1 MKNPEFGSNDQ
12 QITTSSEWDSLEKIS
27 RADLPTTGT
36 NYTEAP
42 GFYGL
47 SEEAMSKNETNINS
61 KTGKERSFSDMDLY
75 SRDQYESTAA
85 QGEHR
90 RERNDL
96 IVWTELIP
104 YDAYVAKYDREKS
117 SAEINHDYTK
127 LVKSMIEKYP
137 RGETE
142 QLSDYRERAKGIV
155 DSISNNN
162 TKQPL
167 DKQAE
172 FDRMKEKL
180 TTAAEEGRMSE
191 AHVKKLIEKYLDRF
205 IDKKIQKSEAK
216 TDQNDLI
223 EALLHPKGFES
234 DSSAAT
240 PKPEVKPTPDVT
252 SSEKNPESKTEFDP
266 EIRAWIDAALS
277 KAKEEILAKAK
288 EKQAA
293 LDREKDATGDT
304 GTEGDESGE
313 GDKDTGD
320 EGESFE
326 GENEGAEEEDKEGEN
341 AEEEEIL
348 KQKIEDTKNSLM
360 TIYKV
365 QLNMASSLRNKL
377 KQGSNEYQKLRKILK
392 NVLVLAFG
400 WRAFSLEKNAVRL
413 LRLRLK
419 ILKMTKSPKMPR
431 KSLSILRVSLKLNLE
446 PLQIWIGK
454 NIISGLQLAKRVL
467 KS

>member
-104 YDAYVAKYDREKS
+104 YDAYVAKYDREKT

-205 IDKKIQKSEAK
+205 IDKKIQ
-216 TDQNDLI
+216 
-223 EALLHPKGFES
+223 
-234 DSSAAT
+234 
-240 PKPEVKPTPDVT
+240 
-252 SSEKNPESKTEFDP
+252 
-266 EIRAWIDAALS
+266 
-277 KAKEEILAKAK
+277 
-288 EKQAA
+288 
-293 LDREKDATGDT
+293 
-304 GTEGDESGE
+304 
-313 GDKDTGD
+313 
-320 EGESFE
+320 
-326 GENEGAEEEDKEGEN
+326 
-341 AEEEEIL
+341 
-348 KQKIEDTKNSLM
+348 
-360 TIYKV
+360 
-365 QLNMASSLRNKL
+365 
-377 KQGSNEYQKLRKILK
+377 
-392 NVLVLAFG
+392 
-400 WRAFSLEKNAVRL
+400 
-413 LRLRLK
+413 
-419 ILKMTKSPKMPR
+419 
-431 KSLSILRVSLKLNLE
+431 
-446 PLQIWIGK
+446 
-454 NIISGLQLAKRVL
+454 
-467 KS
+467 